1 MIQVRIS
8 PAQRRKLESELKQ
21 FAAKA
26 QVAVGETVAIIG
38 TSVAKELARKV
49 QPFGLTQS
57 VGEKFM
63 GSIMAQVHRAVR
75 WAVFKGTEGTA
86 AQVHT
91 MYRNSRGAVTVRP
104 PHQFQPKRKPLDWV
118 DVDEQI
124 ALKQANAG
132 IAKAGWIQAGENI
145 DSPLLRTS
153 KNKVRK
159 IKGIAQWIRRH
170 VNGNK
175 GSSRFVRK
183 GGLNSTIYLT
193 NNVTYAYSKRNSNP
207 RYVPGAIAD
216 GYKRS
221 ITMVK
226 RLIKNLK

>member
-8 PAQRRKLESELKQ
+8 PAQRRKLESELKR
-21 FAAKA
+21 FASKA

-49 QPFGLTQS
+49 QPFGLTNDAGKKMDNAI
-57 VGEKFM
+57 VM
-63 GSIMAQVHRAVR
+63 QVQKAAR
-75 WAVFKGTEGTA
+75 WAEFKGIQGDFKTI
-86 AQVHT
+86 HT
-91 MYRNSRGAVTVRP
+91 QLRRRGSVSVKP
-104 PHQFQPKRKPLDWV
+104 PKEFDPKRAPITRSEIWTQMQRKRT
-118 DVDEQI
+118 
-124 ALKQANAG
+124 KAG
-132 IAKAGWIQAGENI
+132 QAKAGWITAGESI

-170 VNGNK
+170 VNSNK

-193 NNVTYAYSKRNSNP
+193 NNVDYAYSARNANL
-207 RYVPGAIAD
+207 RYTPSAIAD

-221 ITMVK
+221 ITAAK
-226 RLIKNLK
+226 RIFRNLK

>member
-49 QPFGLTQS
+49 QPFGLTNEA
-57 VGEKFM
+57 GEKM
-63 GSIMAQVHRAVR
+63 DNAIVIQVQKAAR
-75 WAVFKGTEGTA
+75 WAEFRGINGDFKSIHT
-86 AQVHT
+86 QV
-91 MYRNSRGAVTVRP
+91 RQRGSVRVNP
-104 PHQFQPKRKPLDWV
+104 PKEFDPKREPISRSEVWTQMQRKR
-118 DVDEQI
+118 
-124 ALKQANAG
+124 ARAG
-132 IAKAGWIQAGENI
+132 QAKAGWIAAGESI

-153 KNKVRK
+153 KNRVRK
-159 IKGIAQWIRRH
+159 IKGIAKWIRRH
-170 VNGNK
+170 VGGSK

-183 GGLNSTIYLT
+183 SGLNSTIYLT
-193 NNVTYAYSKRNSNP
+193 NNVDYAYSRGNSNP

-221 ITMVK
+221 ITTVK
-226 RLIKNLK
+226 KLIKNLK